1 MAISFLYPSSYFT
14 SYVGAISGQVTSPTV
29 GAVYAAHVVAIDAN
43 TGNVVVDGL
52 TNSDGS
58 YKLLVPPGS
67 YNVLV
72 LPLAPDDNHGIFSL
86 NDFSG
91 WTCGY
96 DESAPPCCDTATAPC
111 IGLPITN
118 PTNYTGKFF

>member
-1 MAISFLYPSSYFT
+1 M
-14 SYVGAISGQVTSPTV
+14 
-29 GAVYAAHVVAIDAN
+29 DAN

-52 TNSDGS
+52 SNSDGS

-72 LPLAPDDNHGIFSL
+72 LPLAIDDNHGIFSI

-96 DESAPPCCDTATAPC
+96 EEDAPPCCDTATSQC
-111 IGLPITN
+111 IGTPVPH